1 MFLKH
6 FIFDKN
12 LIQHFKE
19 KMVIFINLI
28 YKLNHPY
35 FY

>member
-12 LIQHFKE
+12 LIQHFKV
-19 KMVIFINLI
+19 KMVIVITLI
-28 YKLNHPY
+28 YNLKHPY
-35 FY
+35 FN